1 MTGFG
6 KRFGIELASLRQFLW
21 RRRGEPAPD
30 WRLLEKLPSQEER
43 TDLCCWIGSTV
54 MPADCSTKLMK
65 EDFLLAIVES
75 NKWNTAQTHEAS
87 AVQVRKAQGAQPRKV
102 ERQANDDASSVVD

>member
-43 TDLCCWIGSTV
+43 TDLCRWIDTTV
-54 MPADCSTKLMK
+54 MPADCLTKLMK
-65 EDFLLAIVES
+65 VDFLVAIVES
-75 NKWNTAQTHEAS
+75 NRWNTAQTHEAK
-87 AVQVRKAQGAQPRKV
+87 AIQVRKAQGVQRSKA
-102 ERQANDDASSVVD
+102 ERQADDDASSVVD